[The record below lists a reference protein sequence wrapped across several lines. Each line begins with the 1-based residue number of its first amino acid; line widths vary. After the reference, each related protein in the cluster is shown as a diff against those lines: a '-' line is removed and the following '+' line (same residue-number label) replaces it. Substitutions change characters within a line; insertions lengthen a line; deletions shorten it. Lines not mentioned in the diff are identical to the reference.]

1 MHKKETYVL
10 FFDESGKSK
19 IVDIGNHFLL
29 CGLVINKDLH
39 MALSSYMISLKNK
52 SGISVS
58 KNIHDFDLFENEKIN
73 GKRIKISKI
82 DTFFERLLRLVEG
95 SDFEC
100 FVLLIDK
107 KPYIKKMEKASRRK
121 NVSLG
126 AIGKYLKRNQA
137 HDFLYEILAKKLF
150 LRFGNFLYAEDSV
163 GEIVAESRRWD
174 DHATLSA

>member
-73 GKRIKISKI
+73 GKRIK
-82 DTFFERLLRLVEG
+82 
-95 SDFEC
+95 
-100 FVLLIDK
+100 
-107 KPYIKKMEKASRRK
+107 
-121 NVSLG
+121 
-126 AIGKYLKRNQA
+126 
-137 HDFLYEILAKKLF
+137 
-150 LRFGNFLYAEDSV
+150 
-163 GEIVAESRRWD
+163 
-174 DHATLSA
+174 